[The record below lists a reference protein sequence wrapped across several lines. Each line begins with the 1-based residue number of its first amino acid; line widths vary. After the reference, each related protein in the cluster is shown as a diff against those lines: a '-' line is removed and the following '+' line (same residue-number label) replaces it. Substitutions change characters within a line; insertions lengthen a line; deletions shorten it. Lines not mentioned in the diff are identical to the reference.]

1 VSLRSLWLFL
11 AVALPV
17 LASLIAGLSSVDL
30 TYHLRAGSEMLASG
44 ALPTVDTWTFT
55 VAGLSWVDQ
64 QWGAQLVLEGTYRLG
79 GWTGL
84 AILRAALIGVIFGI
98 LLLIGLRRGLDERT
112 AALLTLAAFFVSSVA
127 LTLRP
132 QLLGM
137 TCFAIVLL
145 IVTDRRRHPGR
156 LWLVPLLT
164 LVWANLHGSFFLAPL
179 VLGLAW
185 LEDLH
190 DRVDRPY
197 RPLLVALVS
206 ALAACV
212 TPFGPAV
219 WAYAVGLSMNP
230 LVTSRISEWQPTS
243 LRDGSG
249 ILFYASALAVAALL
263 ARRDRPTPWPTLAWL
278 AVFFLIG
285 AYAVRGMAWWPLAA
299 ATAVSGVLA
308 TTAGGARASRAEPPT
323 IRRLNLVVAGLLV
336 IACIALLPLW
346 RPIDPGLGTPVGV
359 VGNAPPGITAAVR
372 DLAVPGDRLFAPQP
386 WGSWFEWTLPTLPV
400 ALDSRIEL
408 FPPDVWERYEQVEA
422 GVDGWQEQLDAWG
435 VTIAIAAGDG
445 ADAFTER
452 LMGAGWRQVHEDEDG
467 RVLVRAD
474 RARSEVAPPAGTF
487 GDVTRPVALLES
499 RS

>member
-1 VSLRSLWLFL
+1 MSLRALWLFL

-30 TYHLRAGSEMLASG
+30 TYHLRAGAEMLAAG

-55 VAGLSWVDQ
+55 AAGLPWVDQ
-64 QWGAQLVLEGTYRLG
+64 QWGAQLILELTYRFG

-84 AILRAALIGVIFGI
+84 ALLRAALIAWIFGAVLVI
-98 LLLIGLRRGLDERT
+98 CRRRGLDERT
-112 AALLTLAAFFVSSVA
+112 SALLTLAAFFVASVA

-137 TCFAIVLL
+137 ACFALVLL
-145 IVTDRRRHPGR
+145 IVTDRRRHRGR
-156 LWLVPLLT
+156 LWLIPLVV

-190 DRVDRPY
+190 DRVASPHRT
-197 RPLLVALVS
+197 LVVALACV
-206 ALAACV
+206 LTACV

-219 WAYAVGLSMNP
+219 WVYAVGLSVNP

-249 ILFYASALAVAALL
+249 IMFYASALAVAALL
-263 ARRDRPTPWPTLAWL
+263 ARRDRPTPWPTLAWFGT
-278 AVFFLIG
+278 FFLIG
-285 AYAVRGMAWWPLAA
+285 AYAVRGMAWWPVAA
-299 ATAVSGVLA
+299 ATAVAGILA
-308 TTAGGARASRAEPPT
+308 QTAAGAPARVDPPL
-323 IRRLNLVVAGLLV
+323 IRRLNVVVAGLIV
-336 IACIALLPLW
+336 VACVALLPLW
-346 RPIDPGLGTPVGV
+346 RPLDPGLGTPVGV

-372 DLAVPGDRLFAPQP
+372 DLAAPGDRLFQPQP
-386 WGSWFEWTLPTLPV
+386 WGSWFEWTLPDLPV

-408 FPPDVWERYEQVEA
+408 FPPEVWEQVERVEA
-422 GVDGWQEQLDAWG
+422 GVDGWQEQLDAWD
-435 VTIAIAAGDG
+435 VTMVVAAGDG
-445 ADAFTER
+445 ADAFTGR
-452 LMGAGWRQVHEDEDG
+452 LAAAGWRVVHEDEDG
-467 RVLVRAD
+467 RVLVRSD
-474 RARSEVAPPAGTF
+474 RARTEVAPLVGTI
-487 GDVTRPVALLES
+487 GGVTRSVALLES